1 MADGHEAA
9 GGMLGQAP
17 GTGPMAGVS
26 EPRIV
31 VPLDG
36 SEGALVA
43 LPVARGLAQ
52 VIGATIHLL
61 HVSEQ
66 ALPLREVTR
75 LLGLSPELMEGVI
88 LDELTG
94 DPAERIAQ
102 FGCEPGTM
110 LVMASHSN
118 HGKYGLGEV
127 SSRVLELASCP
138 LVLVRRERGMAPWRL
153 QRMLLPHD
161 GSPVTAAG
169 FFPAVR
175 LAQQAEASVFVLHVA
190 TLTGEPMP
198 GSLPVPP
205 YVDQPHLEWPEWT
218 LEFLERMDVFTE
230 TAAALQPRLFLSKGK
245 PGEEILRFARERS
258 IDLIAVSWHGTLE
271 PQRAGTLKE
280 IIDSAPC
287 PVLFA
292 KAPEEEPA
300 ETKHRGTI
308 DLRNAGPFLHS

>member
-1 MADGHEAA
+1 MADQHEAE
-9 GGMLGQAP
+9 GGMLGQMP
-17 GTGPMAGVS
+17 GTGPTAEAI

-36 SEGALVA
+36 SEGALTA

-52 VIGATIHLL
+52 VTGATIHLL

-66 ALPLREVTR
+66 ALPLREVSR
-75 LLGLSPELMEGVI
+75 QLGLTPEQMEGVV

-94 DPAERIAQ
+94 EPAERIAQ
-102 FGCEPGTM
+102 FCCEPGTL
-110 LVMASHSN
+110 LVMASRSN

-127 SSRVLELASCP
+127 SSRVLELAGCP
-138 LVLVRRERGMAPWRL
+138 IVLVRRERGMAPWCL

-169 FFPAVR
+169 FRPAVR
-175 LAQQAEASVFVLHVA
+175 LAQLAEATVFVLHVA
-190 TLTGEPMP
+190 TLSGEPTP

-205 YVDQPHLEWPEWT
+205 YVDQPHLEWPEWS

-230 TAAALQPRLFLSKGK
+230 TAAALQPRLFLSKGD
-245 PGEEILRFARERS
+245 PGQEILRFARERGV
-258 IDLIAVSWHGTLE
+258 DLIAVSWHGTLE
-271 PQRAGTLKE
+271 LRRAGTLKE
-280 IIDSAPC
+280 IIDNAPC
-287 PVLFA
+287 PVFFA

-300 ETKHRGTI
+300 ETQHRGTI